1 MKGLIITTFLLC
13 WLMAGCSHAPDP
25 ILYGKDA
32 CTHCKMTIMD
42 KRFATELITAK
53 GKTYKFDAAECMV
66 AYLQENPAIAS
77 DPKSMFLVSDFSHP
91 GQFADARHSFFL
103 RDSGLSSPMGG
114 NLAAFSSSR
123 SAEAAKKD
131 KSAQIYDWS
140 SLLSKQKN
148 GSSDH

>member
-1 MKGLIITTFLLC
+1 
-13 WLMAGCSHAPDP
+13 
-25 ILYGKDA
+25 
-32 CTHCKMTIMD
+32 
-42 KRFATELITAK
+42 
-53 GKTYKFDAAECMV
+53 
-66 AYLQENPAIAS
+66 
-77 DPKSMFLVSDFSHP
+77 
-91 GQFADARHSFFL
+91 
-103 RDSGLSSPMGG
+103 MGG